1 MPEEEHEELKRRG
14 PAWAWA
20 MAALTLVGMGGGGW
34 ALMVFVQRRDAL
46 SAVLGPW
53 PWHEQLAAGAV
64 LGLLIAAVAW
74 RIISAPAMQHI
85 RTRYAGIVAAIMPGA
100 LLQAVVSVCAGVGE
114 ELLFRG
120 AVQHWLGIPL
130 TAALFVAIH
139 GYLDP
144 RDRGMLRY
152 GLFMTLAMC
161 ALGWGAERAG
171 LLLPMAAHAV
181 IDAVLIRRLVGGN
194 GSDR

>member
-1 MPEEEHEELKRRG
+1 
-14 PAWAWA
+14 
-20 MAALTLVGMGGGGW
+20 MAVLTLVGMGGGGW

-46 SAVLGPW
+46 GAVLGPW
-53 PWHEQLAAGAV
+53 PWHEQLAAGAL
-64 LGLLIAAVAW
+64 LGLAIASIAW
-74 RIISAPAMQHI
+74 RIISSPAMHGI
-85 RTRYAGIVAAIMPGA
+85 HARYAGLLAAMMPGT
-100 LLQAVVSVCAGVGE
+100 LLQWVVSVCAGVGE

-130 TAALFVAIH
+130 SAALFVAIH

-181 IDAVLIRRLVGGN
+181 IDVVLIRKLVA
-194 GSDR
+194 GSAGDR